1 MSINTKYNAQE
12 DRMKLNLSLKED
24 KKYSF
29 WMTRSQWL
37 NLIFLLQPLLKKS
50 KKKLL
55 KEESIE
61 PKKELKSRGNQE
73 NELETQLVKAIK
85 YRVLD
90 EGIALAI
97 VTIQKEV
104 VSIQLKNQDIDA
116 FSTMLLDTAE
126 KVGWE
131 PFAALKRLKVNQNAR
146 QAIKSIMN
154 KPYH

>member
-1 MSINTKYNAQE
+1 
-12 DRMKLNLSLKED
+12 
-24 KKYSF
+24 
-29 WMTRSQWL
+29 MTRSQWL

-55 KEESIE
+55 NEEGIE
-61 PKKELKSRGNQE
+61 PKKELKSPSNNE

-90 EGIALAI
+90 EGVALVI
-97 VTIQKEV
+97 VTTQKEV
-104 VSIQLKNQDIDA
+104 VSIQLKNHDIEA

-131 PFAALKRLKVNQNAR
+131 PFPALKRLKVNQNAK

>member
-1 MSINTKYNAQE
+1 
-12 DRMKLNLSLKED
+12 MKLNLSLREN

-50 KKKLL
+50 KKKLP

-61 PKKELKSRGNQE
+61 PKKELKSASNNE

-90 EGIALAI
+90 EGVALAI
-97 VTIQKEV
+97 VTTQKEV
-104 VSIQLKNQDIDA
+104 VSIQLKNQDIEA

-131 PFAALKRLKVNQNAR
+131 PFPALKRLKVNQNAK

>member
-1 MSINTKYNAQE
+1 MGINAKYNSQE
-12 DRMKLNLSLKED
+12 DRMKLNLSLKEN

-37 NLIFLLQPLLKKS
+37 NLIFLLQPLLKKT
-50 KKKLL
+50 KKKTF
-55 KEESIE
+55 KDEGVE
-61 PKKELKSRGNQE
+61 PKRKLRNAT
-73 NELETQLVKAIK
+73 NEYEPNTQLVKAIK

-90 EGIALAI
+90 EGIAIAI
-97 VTIQKEV
+97 ESINKEV
-104 VSIQLKNQDIDA
+104 VSIQLKNQDIEA
-116 FSTMLLDTAE
+116 FNTMLLDTAE

-131 PFAALKRLKVNQNAR
+131 PFQALKRLKMNQNAK

>member
-1 MSINTKYNAQE
+1 MSINTKYNSQE
-12 DRMKLNLSLKED
+12 DRMKLNLSLKEN

-50 KKKLL
+50 KKKFL

-61 PKKELKSRGNQE
+61 PKKELKSPSNHE
-73 NELETQLVKAIK
+73 SELETQLVKAIK
-85 YRVLD
+85 YRVHD

-97 VTIQKEV
+97 VTTQKEV
-104 VSIQLKNQDIDA
+104 VSIQLKNQDIEA

-131 PFAALKRLKVNQNAR
+131 PFPALKRLKANQNAK